1 MIASIDDGYYFIKT
15 GNGQADATG
24 EFMFGVNF
32 GYEIKKGKLGRP
44 LKDTTIAGVAF
55 DVLKTVD
62 MLSDDLSWSCS
73 GMCGKKQM
81 IPVGMGGP
89 AIRAFVNVGGR

>member
-1 MIASIDDGYYFIKT
+1 MKIEKFPSSI
-15 GNGQADATG
+15 
-24 EFMFGVNF
+24 
-32 GYEIKKGKLGRP
+32 GRA
-44 LKDTTIAGVAF
+44 LRDTTIAGMAF

-89 AIRAFVNVGGR
+89 AIKLRINVGGR